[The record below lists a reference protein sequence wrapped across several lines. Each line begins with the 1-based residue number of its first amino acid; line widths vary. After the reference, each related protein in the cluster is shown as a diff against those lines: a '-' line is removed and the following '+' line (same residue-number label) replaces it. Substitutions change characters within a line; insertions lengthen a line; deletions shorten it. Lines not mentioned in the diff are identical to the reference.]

1 MTREIVLD
9 TETTGIDPADGHRV
23 VEIGCVELE
32 GLMPTGNTFHVYI
45 NPQRDMPNGAYEVH
59 GLSAEFLSGF
69 PVFSEHAEAFI
80 EFIGDAPLVIHNAS
94 FDMKFLNAEL
104 GMLGRPLLPPGRA
117 IDTLAMARKA
127 YPGAQNSL
135 DALCR
140 RFGIDNTSR
149 TLHGALL
156 DSELLAEVYLEL
168 KGGRQ
173 PGRASTLPRRGV
185 ARKPVA
191 ARPRVA
197 AQRRGMTAMLPR
209 PSRAAIFRCRP
220 QTGAVTRHFC
230 ATSKNRSGRS
240 MGLRP
245 PIRTSGHHPPRP
257 VDQAA
262 VSSPPAAP
270 TPSPRSL
277 GLLSRLRKLKGLSS
291 SGG

>member
-32 GLMPTGNTFHVYI
+32 GLMPTGNTFHAYI

-173 PGRASTLPRRGV
+173 PGLSLDVAAPRGGSKAGGSAASGDGAAAGEDGSAAKAFPRREFPLQAEDTGRHEAFLRDLKEPIWSKYGV
-185 ARKPVA
+185 K
-191 ARPRVA
+191 
-197 AQRRGMTAMLPR
+197 
-209 PSRAAIFRCRP
+209 
-220 QTGAVTRHFC
+220 
-230 ATSKNRSGRS
+230 ATD
-240 MGLRP
+240 P
-245 PIRTSGHHPPRP
+245 
-257 VDQAA
+257 D
-262 VSSPPAAP
+262 
-270 TPSPRSL
+270 
-277 GLLSRLRKLKGLSS
+277 
-291 SGG
+291 